1 VRVLADAMTV
11 LVVDDHPI
19 VRRGM
24 RTLLETESWV
34 GAVHEA
40 ATAAEAL
47 RVAVESQVDVV
58 VMDVALPD
66 GDGVEVT
73 GRILRARPSARILM
87 LSMSGDDPLVA
98 RSLRAGARG
107 YLIKET
113 DPAVVVDALR
123 TVARDGVVLGPGIGR
138 ALLDGLRPEAR
149 SLPAPFDAL
158 TDRERDVL
166 AGLAGGDSNVRIARR
181 LGVSEKTIRNQM
193 SALFAKIGARDRFHA
208 ALLARDAG
216 ITAPPSP

>member
-1 VRVLADAMTV
+1 MSSVSV

-19 VRRGM
+19 VRRGL
-24 RTLLETESWV
+24 RTLLETETWV
-34 GAVHEA
+34 SAVHEA

-47 RVAVESQVDVV
+47 RAAVESQVDVV
-58 VMDVALPD
+58 VMDVSLPD

-73 GRILRARPSARILM
+73 SRILRARPSARVLM
-87 LSMSGDDPLVA
+87 LSMNGDDPLVA

-113 DPAVVVDALR
+113 DPTVVVDALR
-123 TVARDGVVLGPGIGR
+123 TVAGDGVVLGPGIGH
-138 ALLDGLRPEAR
+138 ALLDGLRARTR
-149 SLPAPFDAL
+149 SLPAPFDTL
-158 TDRERDVL
+158 TPREHDIL

-193 SALFAKIGARDRFHA
+193 SALFVKIGARDRFQA

-216 ITAPPSP
+216 IPTPTT